1 METITEFRM
10 PDGSVMRLVDW
21 VDKPVFSVVELFNGF
36 TDAKIDAFTYNV
48 SDEVPATGNITTM
61 RVASEADTN
70 VNVGGS
76 NASTEEIL
84 VYAIKPE
91 FFELQLAAQSTDAT
105 TAAVRSG
112 GQPQPRTSVL
122 AILNDALI
130 MRLKI
135 TQKSYTDAGIGYYNP
150 GFGAMST
157 GNLNFGPAALLP
169 RSYANSGLPS
179 QEAVR
184 SFVVPHHIGGTEKY
198 HVALHK
204 FRDGAVTFFDEAA
217 APAALTA
224 VLMRCRIYLDGMIKR
239 PTA

>member
-36 TDAKIDAFTYNV
+36 QDNKIDAFTYNI
-48 SDEVPATGNITTM
+48 SDDVPATDNITTQ
-61 RVASEADTN
+61 RVATEADTN
-70 VNVGGS
+70 VNVGGA

-91 FFELQLAAQSTDAT
+91 WFELQLADASTDAT
-105 TAAVRSG
+105 TATVRSA

-122 AILNDALI
+122 AVLNDALVL
-130 MRLKI
+130 RLKI
-135 TQKSYTDAGIGYYNP
+135 TQKAYTDAGIGYYNP
-150 GFGAMST
+150 GFGALPSA
-157 GNLNFGPAALLP
+157 NLVFGAAAVSP
-169 RSYANSGLPS
+169 RSYATAGLPS

-198 HVALHK
+198 HVSLHR
-204 FRDGAVTFFDEAA
+204 FRPGAVSFFDEAT
-217 APAALTA
+217 APAALTT

>member
-70 VNVGGS
+70 VNVGGA

-157 GNLNFGPAALLP
+157 GNLNFGPAAKP
-169 RSYANSGLPS
+169 GL
-179 QEAVR
+179 
-184 SFVVPHHIGGTEKY
+184 
-198 HVALHK
+198 
-204 FRDGAVTFFDEAA
+204 
-217 APAALTA
+217 
-224 VLMRCRIYLDGMIKR
+224 
-239 PTA
+239 